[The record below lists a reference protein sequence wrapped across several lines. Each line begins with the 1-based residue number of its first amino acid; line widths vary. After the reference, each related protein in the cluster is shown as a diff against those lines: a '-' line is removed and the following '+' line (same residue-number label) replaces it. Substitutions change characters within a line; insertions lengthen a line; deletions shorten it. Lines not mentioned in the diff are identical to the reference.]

1 MVKSV
6 VLTALFFSTRK
17 GMNENMGRDF
27 IIAGVC
33 FLLSL
38 IWMGLSTM
46 FPGGIGCALDFVL
59 EKFKIE
65 PNEVTTVLGIVLTTA
80 IEVVF
85 ILIMLLHIINIL
97 KTVGPVME
105 LIGNMIIGFIGAA
118 EVFVVFCTSSG
129 KLL

>member
-1 MVKSV
+1 
-6 VLTALFFSTRK
+6 
-17 GMNENMGRDF
+17 MNENMGRDF

-46 FPGGIGCALDFVL
+46 FPGDFVL

>member
-1 MVKSV
+1 
-6 VLTALFFSTRK
+6 
-17 GMNENMGRDF
+17 MGRDF

-38 IWMGLSTM
+38 IWIGLLIV
-46 FPGGIGCALDFVL
+46 FQGGIDCALDFVL

-85 ILIMLLHIINIL
+85 LLIMFPHIENIL
-97 KTVGPVME
+97 KTVRPVMK
-105 LIGNMIIGFIGAA
+105 LIGEIIAGCIGGAEICAA
-118 EVFVVFCTSSG
+118 FYASLG
-129 KLL
+129 RL

>member
-1 MVKSV
+1 
-6 VLTALFFSTRK
+6 
-17 GMNENMGRDF
+17 MNENMGRDF

-65 PNEVTTVLGIVLTTA
+65 TNEVTTVLGIVLTTA

>member
-1 MVKSV
+1 
-6 VLTALFFSTRK
+6 
-17 GMNENMGRDF
+17 MNENMGRDF
-27 IIAGVC
+27 MIAGVC

-97 KTVGPVME
+97 ENSRTGY
-105 LIGNMIIGFIGAA
+105 GADRGYDNRLYWCSRS
-118 EVFVVFCTSSG
+118 FCCFLY
-129 KLL
+129 KFR

>member
-1 MVKSV
+1 
-6 VLTALFFSTRK
+6 
-17 GMNENMGRDF
+17 MGRDF

-85 ILIMLLHIINIL
+85 LLIMFPHIENIL
-97 KTVGPVME
+97 KTVRPVMK
-105 LIGNMIIGFIGAA
+105 LIGEIIAGCIGGAA
-118 EVFVVFCTSSG
+118 ICVAFYASLG
-129 KLL
+129 RL

>member
-1 MVKSV
+1 
-6 VLTALFFSTRK
+6 
-17 GMNENMGRDF
+17 MNENMGRDF

-65 PNEVTTVLGIVLTTA
+65 PNEVTTVLGI
-80 IEVVF
+80 
-85 ILIMLLHIINIL
+85 LIMLLHIINIL

-105 LIGNMIIGFIGAA
+105 LIGDMIIGFIGAA